1 MIKKK
6 ILLSPIIGL
15 LITAIVYNIFLP
27 VICLADATAQSAY
40 KVAEAPAHN
49 TSRVIVSMGDS
60 YSAGEGI
67 EPFYGSRYSEERDLL
82 DWVAHRSPSSY
93 GSQLILPDVGAMGR
107 SKYPESDNPHWY
119 FVASSGAVTWDIQY
133 GQTKEFSKFDQETG
147 QELKCKATLD
157 PQIDI
162 FKKTKERQIVPDYIT
177 MTLGGNDLGFVDV
190 LMTAAYN
197 DYINPCLLT
206 VKLAEAKYK
215 LKYDYE
221 VEEKNAKGE
230 TVKKQEDSIIK
241 RLTNV
246 YKEIDKAASIGDDHP
261 CILVAGYPHLLNENL
276 LNVKPTVGDVLNTRH
291 IFTLFDAHSINEAID
306 LYNEELQNIVGN
318 LNGDN
323 GIRIEYVEIRGE
335 FNTHEVNTNDPWING
350 IVITPPTPKDLL
362 ASQELNFFPLDAASL
377 HPNID
382 GATKGYRKMFQEK
395 INQLEGLDETPSPD
409 PLSTES
415 LIGSEISFGRYAGED
430 IKWTVLDETETG
442 MFLLSKYAIESR
454 SYNNEDTDIVW
465 EDCSL
470 REWLNGEFYESA
482 FNSEEKKAIRLSY
495 VQNFDNPEW
504 MTSGGNDTYDRLYLL
519 SIDEAEDY
527 FATNDERMAAPTE
540 NAYNNAKAVLA
551 GDDYIVLWWLRSP
564 GNHRD
569 TVAIVGNYGE
579 INYKGI
585 LVDGGYDG
593 VCGVRPALWVSKADL
608 PETVEAE
615 PTPEDQFTWSRED
628 NHVTFGRYEQDGDLT
643 NGKEPIEWEI
653 LSEEDG
659 KMLLISLSILDS
671 QPYDEDWS
679 DDATWETCSLRGWL
693 NNDFFNEAFSE
704 AEADMIMTTTLQNPN
719 NPIGG
724 LGGND
729 TEDKVFIL
737 SVNEALSYYDQ
748 EDLYEYEN
756 QTYSPWFVREV
767 TPYAISR
774 GIWHN
779 VITEDHYL
787 DSDMYKF
794 YTYDVIGMDSGSWWL
809 RSPGNFNNT
818 ACLVFGDGSLGWGNF
833 ENSDDTSRG
842 VRPVIWLDL
851 NNMPVQADANVAAPI
866 PDEVRDAYLDKANS
880 VSDSEFVERDY
891 DQPGTGDF
899 TFDLV
904 YINDD
909 DIPELLICQNERN
922 EYRGD
927 RIRANVYTYKD
938 GRVVEVIHTVLGECI
953 DVGAYTYYYPREN
966 LVRASYRISSSEQGV
981 VVYRMSS
988 DGEEAQETSYVV
1000 EYKDR
1005 ESEDAPMEVT
1015 YSIYDRSDWSLIGEV
1030 SEEEFTADTLG
1041 TGEEVPLV
1049 ASNTLEQFIEKLQ

>member
-1 MIKKK
+1 MKKYRAVMAAFIAVVMLLTACGSKDNNSKSSKKK
-6 ILLSPIIGL
+6 SKKTTKTEETLSDDDLEQINSVNDTLEQVRSKSDFASADKDKQMDIMFDSINQLADDKLIDADSIYRDDENFYITFEYSCGALGGEILGEEDPDTCSFSSMAQSNVYSDDLQDEFFNSSEHRASILILDSLIDQTDVADGLLLQSLRIAAGNWKEKGIDTKLDLTVTLDDFLDLEEYSLVAFFIHGNCLNYKNKGKIPMMRINQRENSDTNHKFESDISGDNAGNLPIIGGRYC
-15 LITAIVYNIFLP
+15 ITPGFIQEHYKSGATSLDGCIFFLGSCLQMGENGEYNEGWTE
-27 VICLADATAQSAY
+27 ICSKTGVPSL
-40 KVAEAPAHN
+40 VAFHN
-49 TSRVIVSMGDS
+49 EVGKGYASS
-60 YSAGEGI
+60 
-67 EPFYGSRYSEERDLL
+67 LL
-82 DWVAHRSPSSY
+82 DVFV
-93 GSQLILPDVGAMGR
+93 SQLL
-107 SKYPESDNPHWY
+107 S
-119 FVASSGAVTWDIQY
+119 
-133 GQTKEFSKFDQETG
+133 
-147 QELKCKATLD
+147 
-157 PQIDI
+157 
-162 FKKTKERQIVPDYIT
+162 
-177 MTLGGNDLGFVDV
+177 
-190 LMTAAYN
+190 
-197 DYINPCLLT
+197 
-206 VKLAEAKYK
+206 
-215 LKYDYE
+215 
-221 VEEKNAKGE
+221 GE
-230 TVKKQEDSIIK
+230 TAKQAFDLSLERWGTDERGWYIK
-241 RLTNV
+241 
-246 YKEIDKAASIGDDHP
+246 H
-261 CILVAGYPHLLNENL
+261 
-276 LNVKPTVGDVLNTRH
+276 
-291 IFTLFDAHSINEAID
+291 
-306 LYNEELQNIVGN
+306 
-318 LNGDN
+318 
-323 GIRIEYVEIRGE
+323 
-335 FNTHEVNTNDPWING
+335 
-350 IVITPPTPKDLL
+350 
-362 ASQELNFFPLDAASL
+362 
-377 HPNID
+377 
-382 GATKGYRKMFQEK
+382 
-395 INQLEGLDETPSPD
+395 
-409 PLSTES
+409 
-415 LIGSEISFGRYAGED
+415 
-430 IKWTVLDETETG
+430 
-442 MFLLSKYAIESR
+442 
-454 SYNNEDTDIVW
+454 
-465 EDCSL
+465 
-470 REWLNGEFYESA
+470 
-482 FNSEEKKAIRLSY
+482 
-495 VQNFDNPEW
+495 
-504 MTSGGNDTYDRLYLL
+504 
-519 SIDEAEDY
+519 EAEDQLKRTPSIPC
-527 FATNDERMAAPTE
+527 FRGNES
-540 NAYNNAKAVLA
+540 AKFK
-551 GDDYIVLWWLRSP
+551 WLSM
-564 GNHRD
+564 
-569 TVAIVGNYGE
+569 
-579 INYKGI
+579 
-585 LVDGGYDG
+585 
-593 VCGVRPALWVSKADL
+593 
-608 PETVEAE
+608 
-615 PTPEDQFTWSRED
+615 PTPTPIPTPTPVDQFTWSRD
-628 NHVTFGRYEQDGDLT
+628 GNHVTFGRYEQDGDLT

-679 DDATWETCSLRGWL
+679 DDATWETCSLRTWL

-704 AEADMIMTTTLQNPN
+704 VESDMILTTTLQNPN

-787 DSDMYKF
+787 NSDMYKF
-794 YTYDVIGMDSGSWWL
+794 YTYDVVGMDSGSWWL

-833 ENSDDTSRG
+833 ENSDDPSRG
-842 VRPVIWLDL
+842 VRPVIWVDL

-880 VSDSEFVERDY
+880 VSNEEFVEEGY

-966 LVRASYRISSSEQGV
+966 LVRESYRISSSEQGV

-988 DGEEAQETSYVV
+988 DGEEAKETSYVV
-1000 EYKDR
+1000 EYKER

-1030 SEEEFTADTLG
+1030 SEEEFKADTQG